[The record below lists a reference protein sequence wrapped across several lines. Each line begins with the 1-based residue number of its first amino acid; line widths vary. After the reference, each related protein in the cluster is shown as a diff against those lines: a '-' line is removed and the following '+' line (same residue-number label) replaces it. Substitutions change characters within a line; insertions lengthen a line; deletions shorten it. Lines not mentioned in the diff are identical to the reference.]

1 MVKSKGRRYNYEAM
15 FLVSPSDAAD
25 LGGVVE
31 HIKETINRGEGELIS
46 LKKWDERRLAYEIKK
61 NKRGVYFLA
70 YFSCDPANIDVVER
84 ACNLSERILRV
95 MFTRADHLTL
105 EEMQAAD
112 AQEELAAEA
121 QLKRAEA
128 QDREEPAETSA

>member
-1 MVKSKGRRYNYEAM
+1 MANSKGRRFNYEAM
-15 FLVSPSDAAD
+15 FLVSPGDAAD

-31 HIKETINRGEGELIS
+31 HIKETIARGEGQLIS

-70 YFSCDPANIDVVER
+70 YFSCDPVNIDVIER

-112 AQEELAAEA
+112 GQEELAAEA
-121 QLKRAEA
+121 QLRRAEA
-128 QDREEPAETSA
+128 EREEAAEASA